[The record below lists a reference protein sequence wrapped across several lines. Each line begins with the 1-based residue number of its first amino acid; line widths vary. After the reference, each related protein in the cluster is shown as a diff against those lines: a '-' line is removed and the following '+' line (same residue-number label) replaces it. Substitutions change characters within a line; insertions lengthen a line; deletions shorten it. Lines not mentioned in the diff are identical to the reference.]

1 LTAIVKKLNNVRF
14 ILTKDM
20 VQEVKKYA
28 KNKGILRPTAYQEIL
43 LLGLANL
50 EANHQE
56 LK

>member
-1 LTAIVKKLNNVRF
+1 
-14 ILTKDM
+14 M